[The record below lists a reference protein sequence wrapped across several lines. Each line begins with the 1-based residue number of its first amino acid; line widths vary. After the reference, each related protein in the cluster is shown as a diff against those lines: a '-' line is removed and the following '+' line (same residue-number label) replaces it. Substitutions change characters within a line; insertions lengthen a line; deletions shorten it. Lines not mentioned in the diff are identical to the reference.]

1 MSTANSANSIASI
14 LVDEYEATLN
24 DGSAMVSEWI
34 DCATV
39 DKFQFTGDASTSGLT
54 ATLESKSTSSGA
66 VTSSSITYNDDTLYQ
81 ISLAPRQR
89 YMRFTWTNNTGSQVT
104 DASLQV
110 KLTYGSSDRMTV
122 APLNTT
128 LSDTTQSGV
137 TQSILKGKDS
147 DGDYES
153 IGSESGALKVSLAN
167 APISSGILN
176 TLKDI
181 LIELR
186 LNNKYLEEI
195 TDNKYTS
202 KDLK

>member
-14 LVDEYEATLN
+14 LVDEYESTLAN
-24 DGSAMVSEWI
+24 SVSIVSSWI
-34 DCATV
+34 DCSTV
-39 DKFQFTGDASTSGLT
+39 DKFQLTGDASTSGMT
-54 ATLESKSTSSGA
+54 ATIESKATLTGA
-66 VTSSSITYNDDTLYQ
+66 VTSSSVTYTDSSLYQ
-81 ISLAPRQR
+81 VSLAPRQR
-89 YMRFTWTNNTGSQVT
+89 FMRFTWTNGTGLQVT

-110 KLTYGSSDRMTV
+110 KVTYGSSDRVAT

-128 LSDTTQSGV
+128 ISDTTQAGV
-137 TQSILKGKDS
+137 TQSVLKGKDS
-147 DGDYES
+147 EGDYES
-153 IGSESGALKVSLAN
+153 IGSESGSLKVSLAQ
-167 APISSGILN
+167 APISNGILN

-186 LNNKYLEEI
+186 INNKYLEEI